1 MSKKR
6 ILIIGAGSGFGEGA
20 SIGLAQNGHEV
31 IAGVQI
37 SPQVTSLR
45 QKVKLLGLNNVRVEK
60 LDLLNPYDV
69 ANAMKWDIDI
79 LFSNAGIGEQGPACE
94 IPVDLVRRTF
104 ETNVFAPL
112 ELAQKFIRK
121 WVDEKRP
128 GKVVFTSSVAG
139 LISSFGGQAPYFASK
154 HALQCIA
161 ESLQEELKPFNIQV
175 QTTNPGAFLTGFN
188 ETMAES
194 VFRWQDD
201 TRNFIKRADIQK
213 FFDFLG
219 DEAFQRDPKEIIDAM
234 VSIVPAD
241 AGLFRNVLPKA
252 DQEFVKTNQNEAW
265 ERRM

>member
-1 MSKKR
+1 M
-6 ILIIGAGSGFGEGA
+6 ITGAGSGFGEGA

-45 QKVKLLGLNNVRVEK
+45 QKVRSLGLNNLRVEK

-104 ETNVFAPL
+104 EVNIFAPL

-139 LISSFGGQAPYFASK
+139 LVSPIPGLAPYFASK
-154 HALQCIA
+154 ACPPMH
-161 ESLQEELKPFNIQV
+161 
-175 QTTNPGAFLTGFN
+175 
-188 ETMAES
+188 
-194 VFRWQDD
+194 R
-201 TRNFIKRADIQK
+201 
-213 FFDFLG
+213 
-219 DEAFQRDPKEIIDAM
+219 
-234 VSIVPAD
+234 
-241 AGLFRNVLPKA
+241 
-252 DQEFVKTNQNEAW
+252 
-265 ERRM
+265 